1 MKATHQHEW
10 EASPGLPQQLP
21 AGEHVIWQGRPQVGA
36 LAVHAF
42 HLKKVALYFLLMLA
56 WQGVVLL
63 DDSTPSR
70 LAVEQLAVSL
80 ALIVAA
86 LLMLFFSAWW
96 SAHTTLY
103 TLTNRRVVMRIGI
116 VLSVTFN
123 LPYRQI
129 AAAHLKSLPQGAGD
143 VALELASENRI
154 GWFHLWPHQRAWH
167 VKHPQPTLRCI
178 AQAQQVSEV
187 LQQAWQAAQESGAI
201 RQRATTPADANWQSQ
216 PA

>member
-10 EASPGLPQQLP
+10 EASPGLPEQLP
-21 AGEHVIWQGRPQVGA
+21 AGEHVIWQGRPQVGT
-36 LAVHAF
+36 LANHAF
-42 HLKKVALYFLLMLA
+42 HLKKVAVYFLLMWV
-56 WQGVVLL
+56 WQGVVLI
-63 DDSTPSR
+63 DDSMPSR

-86 LLMLFFSAWW
+86 LLMLYFLAWW
-96 SAHTTLY
+96 SAQTTLY

-129 AAAHLKSLPQGAGD
+129 AAAHLKDLPHGAGD
-143 VALELASENRI
+143 LALELSSVNRI

-167 VKHPQPTLRCI
+167 VKQPQPTLRCI
-178 AQAQQVSEV
+178 EDAQLVSET
-187 LQQAWQAAQESGAI
+187 LQKAWHAAQEAGAM
-201 RQRATTPADANWQSQ
+201 REHASTNSPPDWQGFPA
-216 PA
+216 